1 MMHSFR
7 TGFLT
12 AVSLPVLLA
21 LAAPSAS
28 AETLDVPIYEPA
40 SDGQAAN
47 CGGGTV
53 MGLKKG
59 GDGFL

>member
-53 MGLKKG
+53 MG
-59 GDGFL
+59 

>member
-12 AVSLPVLLA
+12 AVSLPVLPVLLA
-21 LAAPSAS
+21 LVAPSAS
-28 AETLDVPIYEPA
+28 GETLDVPIYEPA

-53 MGLKKG
+53 IG
-59 GDGFL
+59 